1 MARGL
6 DIEDSDASFNMRR
19 RFWAES
25 RDKALADKEWN
36 ELLSKRSQECGES
49 VEGMEKGKSQGVQP
63 EPMPARTA
71 ASGR

>member
-1 MARGL
+1 MVRGL

-36 ELLSKRSQECGES
+36 ELFSQSSQEGGELG
-49 VEGMEKGKSQGVQP
+49 EDMEKGKSQGVQP
-63 EPMPARTA
+63 QPMPARTA
-71 ASGR
+71 AIGR

>member
-36 ELLSKRSQECGES
+36 ELFSQSSQEGGELG
-49 VEGMEKGKSQGVQP
+49 EDMEKGKSQGVQP
-63 EPMPARTA
+63 QPMPARTA
-71 ASGR
+71 AIGR

>member
-6 DIEDSDASFNMRR
+6 DIEDSDAPFNMRS

-36 ELLSKRSQECGES
+36 ELFSKRSQECGES
-49 VEGMEKGKSQGVQP
+49 VEGMEKGKSQGVHP
-63 EPMPARTA
+63 EPMPARTVA
-71 ASGR
+71 IGR

>member
-1 MARGL
+1 MVRGL

-25 RDKALADKEWN
+25 RDKALADKEWY
-36 ELLSKRSQECGES
+36 ELFSKRSQECGES

-63 EPMPARTA
+63 EPIPARSA
-71 ASGR
+71 AIGR

>member
-25 RDKALADKEWN
+25 RDKALADKKWN
-36 ELLSKRSQECGES
+36 ELFSKRSQECGES
-49 VEGMEKGKSQGVQP
+49 VEGMEKGKSQGAQP
-63 EPMPARTA
+63 EPIPARTA
-71 ASGR
+71 AIGR

>member
-19 RFWAES
+19 RFWADS

-36 ELLSKRSQECGES
+36 ELFSKRSQECGES
-49 VEGMEKGKSQGVQP
+49 VEGMEKGKSQGVQA
-63 EPMPARTA
+63 EPIPARTA
-71 ASGR
+71 AIGR

>member
-36 ELLSKRSQECGES
+36 ELFSQSSQECGES

-63 EPMPARTA
+63 EPIPARTA
-71 ASGR
+71 AIGR